1 MVDAIEKQRSKT
13 IIYAPLESS
22 RSFLASASS
31 VPHFIQFSAHLPSS
45 PLDYLGPRRRTSG
58 RSRDPPRGCARWRFG
73 ARIIQRQLSQSGM
86 VVVPGRPSPVSRAT
100 IGVVVEVV
108 TGVLVRRDKLER
120 QLQAIRRYIRLGKFV
135 YHPRVQ

>member
-1 MVDAIEKQRSKT
+1 VAAAGTHREGVPDGDL
-13 IIYAPLESS
+13 APELSS
-22 RSFLASASS
+22 DSCHNLVWWWYQGDLA
-31 VPHFIQFSAHLPSS
+31 QS
-45 PLDYLGPRRRTSG
+45 PEP
-58 RSRDPPRGCARWRFG
+58 
-73 ARIIQRQLSQSGM
+73 Q
-86 VVVPGRPSPVSRAT
+86 